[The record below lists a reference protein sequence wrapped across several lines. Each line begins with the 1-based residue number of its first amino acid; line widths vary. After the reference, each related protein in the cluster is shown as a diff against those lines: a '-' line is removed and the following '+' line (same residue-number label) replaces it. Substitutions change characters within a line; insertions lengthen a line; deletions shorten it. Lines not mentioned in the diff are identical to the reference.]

1 MASIATV
8 SDLRQGYGRRDVI
21 RGLDLA
27 VDAGVLGLLGPNG
40 AGKTTLL
47 RTLATVAPPRE
58 GLLKICGAPVR
69 SERDARKVRRQIGYL
84 PQDFGYFPAFTVEDF
99 VHYCA
104 WLRGVPKASADVAV
118 NEAIECVNL
127 ADRRTAKLRS
137 LSGGM
142 LRRCGIAAAI
152 VGFPRLILLDE
163 PTAGL
168 DPAQRLEFRALL
180 RMLKRRGL
188 AVVISTHLV
197 EDVAAVCDTVAVM
210 SGGRLV
216 FHGLPDEL
224 VRAAVADAVGDTHIE
239 RGYMSV
245 LARGGR
251 PA

>member
-1 MASIATV
+1 MAPIAMV
-8 SDLRQGYGRRDVI
+8 RNLGQGYGRSTII
-21 RGLDLA
+21 RRLDL
-27 VDAGVLGLLGPNG
+27 DIHAGVVGLLGPNG

-47 RTLATVAPPRE
+47 RTLATVVPPQE
-58 GLLKICGAPVR
+58 GLLNICGTPVR

-104 WLRGVPKASADVAV
+104 WLRGVPKESVATAV
-118 NEAIECVNL
+118 DEAISCVHL
-127 ADRRTAKLRS
+127 TERRKAKLRS

-152 VGFPRLILLDE
+152 AGFPRLILLDE

-197 EDVAAVCDTVAVM
+197 EDVAAVCDAVAVL
-210 SGGRLV
+210 SAGRLV
-216 FHGLPDEL
+216 FQGQPDEL
-224 VRAAVADAVGDTHIE
+224 MQAAVADAAGDTHLE

-245 LARGGR
+245 LAQDGWS
-251 PA
+251 A